1 MIELP
6 TRGERSVVRIGHRG
20 AAALAPEN
28 SLAAIEAAAAH
39 GLDAVELDVLRR
51 PDGAL
56 VLAHDSPQARDAP
69 LLDDGLA
76 LAARLALGVQVDVK
90 VGGVEQG
97 VVAALHRH
105 GLAGRSFVSSVSLEA
120 LAAFARVDPALP
132 RSYTYPD
139 DRHGLSDVNLLRP
152 AVRAGLTLMRA
163 TLPGRLPGRLRSVG
177 AAAATLNWR
186 VVSPSAIDVCHT
198 LDVSVYVWTVNDAGL
213 VQNLVEAGVDGIIGD
228 DPRLLPRTL
237 RP

>member
-1 MIELP
+1 MELL
-6 TRGERSVVRIGHRG
+6 RGEGAAVVRIGHRG

-56 VLAHDSPQARDAP
+56 VLAHGPALPPDAAP
-69 LLDDGLA
+69 LDEGLA
-76 LAARLALGVQVDVK
+76 TVAGLGLAVQLDVK
-90 VGGVEQG
+90 LGGLERA
-97 VVAALHRH
+97 VVRALDRH
-105 GLAGRSFVSSVSLEA
+105 GLLGRSFVSSSVLET
-120 LAAFARVDPALP
+120 LAAFARAEPELP

-139 DRHGLSDVNLLRP
+139 DRHGVSGMRLLRP
-152 AVRAGLTLMRA
+152 VVHASLAALRAA
-163 TLPGRLPGRLRSVG
+163 LPRRLPGWLSSVD
-177 AAAATLNWR
+177 AAAATLNWA
-186 VVSPSAIDVCHT
+186 VVSPATVDVCHA
-198 LDVSVYVWTVNDAGL
+198 LGLAVYAWTVNDAKR
-213 VQNLVEAGVDGIIGD
+213 VRTLVETGVDGIISD